1 MQKKSRGEHPA
12 SLFVTLFILVTIG
25 SYSYI
30 VVPLCHCLCKTLF
43 LSVSIYNIQTT
54 VIKQTN
60 YGKFHKNKNYSKH

>member
-30 VVPLCHCLCKTLF
+30 VVPLCHCLCKT
-43 LSVSIYNIQTT
+43 SSIPVSIYNIQSTT
-54 VIKQTN
+54 
-60 YGKFHKNKNYSKH
+60 NKY